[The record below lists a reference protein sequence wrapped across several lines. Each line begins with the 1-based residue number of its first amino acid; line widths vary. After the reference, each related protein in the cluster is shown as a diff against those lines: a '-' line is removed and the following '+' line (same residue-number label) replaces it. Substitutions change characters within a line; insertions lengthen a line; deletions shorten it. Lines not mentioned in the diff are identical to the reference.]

1 MPGQSNAA
9 PPERRR
15 FSDKVALVTGG
26 NSGIGREVSL
36 ALAREGAKVVVA
48 ARRPAEGEE
57 TVRLIRN
64 AGGVASFIATD
75 VTQASSVQAMVRGC
89 VDQHGRLDIAF
100 NNAGIT
106 GSVSKDIVEF
116 DESDFD
122 MTVAVN
128 LKGTWLCLKYEIQ
141 EMLRTGGGSIVNC
154 SSTAGLRGGARA
166 SAYYSSKHAVVGLT
180 KSVALEFASK
190 GVRVNAVCPGLTI
203 TDMMAERIATA
214 PEKFTAIPQRIP
226 MGRAGSVGEISHA
239 VLWLCSDESTYVTG
253 AVLSV
258 DGGFVI

>member
-15 FSDKVALVTGG
+15 FTDKVALVTGG

-48 ARRPAEGEE
+48 ARRQADGDH
-57 TVRLIRN
+57 TLRLIRD
-64 AGGVASFIATD
+64 AGGKAIFVATD
-75 VTQASSVQAMVRGC
+75 VTQATSVREMVRAC
-89 VDQHGRLDIAF
+89 MEQYGRLDIAF

-106 GSVSKDIVEF
+106 GSVAKDIVEF
-116 DESDFD
+116 EESDFD
-122 MTVAVN
+122 ATVAVN
-128 LKGTWLCLKYEIQ
+128 LKGTWLCMKYEIP
-141 EMLRTGGGSIVNC
+141 EMLRSGGGSIVNC

-166 SAYYSSKHAVVGLT
+166 SAYYATKHAIIGLT
-180 KSVALEFASK
+180 KSVALEYASR
-190 GVRVNAVCPGLTI
+190 GVRVSAVCPGLTI
-203 TDMMAERIATA
+203 TDMMAERIASA
-214 PEKFTAIPQRIP
+214 PEKFAVIQQKIP
-226 MGRAGSVGEISHA
+226 MGRAGSVGEIAAA

>member
-1 MPGQSNAA
+1 MPGQSNAP

-214 PEKFTAIPQRIP
+214 PEKFTAIQQRIP

>member
-26 NSGIGREVSL
+26 NSGIGREVSV
-36 ALAREGAKVVVA
+36 ALAREGANVMVA
-48 ARRPAEGEE
+48 ARRKAEGEE
-57 TVRLIRN
+57 TVRLIRG
-64 AGGVASFIATD
+64 AGGVATFIATD
-75 VTQASSVQAMVRGC
+75 VTQASSVLEMVRAC
-89 VDQHGRLDIAF
+89 VEEHGRLDIAF

-106 GSVSKDIVEF
+106 GSVMKDIVEF
-116 DESDFD
+116 EESDFD

-128 LKGTWLCLKYEIQ
+128 LKGTWLCMKYEIQ

-166 SAYYSSKHAVVGLT
+166 SAYYSSKHAVIGLT

-214 PEKFTAIPQRIP
+214 PEKFTVIQQKIP
-226 MGRAGSVGEISHA
+226 MGRAGSVAEIAHA
-239 VLWLCSDESTYVTG
+239 VLWLCSDEATYVTG

>member
-1 MPGQSNAA
+1 MPGRSNAA

-57 TVRLIRN
+57 TVRLIRDT
-64 AGGVASFIATD
+64 GGVATFIATD
-75 VTQASSVQAMVRGC
+75 VTQASSVREMVRGC
-89 VDQHGRLDIAF
+89 VDEHGRLDIAF

-106 GSVSKDIVEF
+106 GSVAKDIVEF
-116 DESDFD
+116 EESDFD
-122 MTVAVN
+122 LTVAVN
-128 LKGTWLCLKYEIQ
+128 LKGTWLCMKYEIP
-141 EMLRTGGGSIVNC
+141 EMLRNGGGSIVNC

-166 SAYYSSKHAVVGLT
+166 SAYYSSKHAVIGLT
-180 KSVALEFASK
+180 KSVALEYAAK

-214 PEKFTAIPQRIP
+214 PEKFTAIQQKIP
-226 MGRAGSVGEISHA
+226 MGRAGSVAEIANA

-253 AVLSV
+253 AVLSI
-258 DGGFVI
+258 DGGFVA